1 MGGALTSFVL
11 LPATFCSFSCCED
24 KKRGPFETCHRVSG
38 LIPIFVYFFF
48 SNNKTNYGLLVLSL
62 GKRWLNTHQV
72 SELSRQAAVGLLHV
86 HHFGVGAQDVEL
98 AEPGC

>member
-1 MGGALTSFVL
+1 M
-11 LPATFCSFSCCED
+11 
-24 KKRGPFETCHRVSG
+24 
-38 LIPIFVYFFF
+38 
-48 SNNKTNYGLLVLSL
+48 LSL
-62 GKRWLNTHQV
+62 GKWWLNTHQV